1 MVFSSEVFL
10 FGFLPAVL
18 ALYLLAPGARLK
30 NVVLVLASLVFYAW
44 GGAQYVALVLGSS
57 LVNYAFGLWLS
68 RLPGDGTRQRRLVV
82 AGAVAFDLAVLAWFK
97 YAGFLSD
104 NLSFVTGG
112 QIGRSVALSQI
123 YLPLGISFFT
133 FHAISYVVDVYRR
146 TSQARKNPL
155 EVVLYF
161 VFFPQL
167 IAGPIVRYKDVAA
180 QLARRAVTLDGLAW
194 GPRRFVVGLGKKVL
208 IANTL
213 GACVDHVFNTPA
225 AEVSRPLAWFALAAY
240 TLQIYFDFSGY
251 SDMAIGM
258 ARMFGFRFLENFDF
272 PYVAKSM
279 REFWQRWHISLSRW
293 FRDYLY
299 VPLGG
304 NRVAPWR
311 VYANLAIVFFLCG
324 LWHGA
329 KWTFVVWGL
338 IHGLFLVLERAGL
351 VRRLAALSRAG
362 VLERIAA
369 LPAVRHVY
377 VLAVVTFAWVFFRAD
392 SFAYA
397 LAYLRALVVQAP
409 ATKLGFWGA
418 ADHETLLVFALGC
431 VLATP
436 LLARRVEAA
445 LRDETWRPRIALA
458 AAAIPAG
465 LALIFVASVAKLAA
479 GTYNPFIYFRF

>member
-1 MVFSSEVFL
+1 MVFSSELFL
-10 FGFLPAVL
+10 FGFLPLAL
-18 ALYLLAPGARLK
+18 ALYFATPRAAPK
-30 NVVLVLASLVFYAW
+30 NAVLVALSLVFYAW
-44 GGAQYVALVLGSS
+44 GGAMFVPLVLVSA
-57 LVNYAFGLWLS
+57 LANYGFGRALA
-68 RLPGDGTRQRRLVV
+68 RLPDGPTRERRLVV
-82 AGAVAFDLAVLAWFK
+82 AAAVTFDLAILVWFK
-97 YAGFLSD
+97 YAGFLND
-104 NLSFVTGG
+104 NLTFVTGG
-112 QIGRSVALSQI
+112 HIGRSVALSHI

-133 FHAISYVVDVYRR
+133 FHAISYIVDIYRG

-155 EVVLYF
+155 EVLLYF

-167 IAGPIVRYKDVAA
+167 IAGPIIRYKDVAA
-180 QLARRAVTLDGLAW
+180 QLSRRAVTVDDVAYGA
-194 GPRRFVVGLGKKVL
+194 RRFVVGLGKKVL

-225 AEVSRPLAWFALAAY
+225 TALSTGLAWFALAAY

-272 PYVAKSM
+272 PYVSHSI

-304 NRVAPWR
+304 NRVTPWR
-311 VYANLAIVFFLCG
+311 VYANLTIVFFLCG

-329 KWTFVVWGL
+329 KWTFVAWGL
-338 IHGLFLVLERAGL
+338 IHGAFLVLERAG
-351 VRRLAALSRAG
+351 VMRRVTRTP
-362 VLERIAA
+362 I
-369 LPAVRHVY
+369 VRHVY
-377 VLAVVTFAWVFFRAD
+377 VLAVVMFAWVFFRSD

-397 LAYLRALVVQAP
+397 LGFLRTLAVPNASPAL
-409 ATKLGFWGA
+409 TFWAA
-418 ADHETLLVFALGC
+418 ADHETLLALALGC

-436 LLARRVEAA
+436 VVARRVERA
-445 LRDETWRPRIALA
+445 LHDPRSWSRFSPATVAVPACLVALF
-458 AAAIPAG
+458 
-465 LALIFVASVAKLAA
+465 LACTLKLAA

>member
-10 FGFLPAVL
+10 FGFLPLVL
-18 ALYLLAPGARLK
+18 ALYFLTPGARLK
-30 NVVLVLASLVFYAW
+30 NVVLVVASLVFYAW
-44 GGAQYVALVLGSS
+44 GGAMFVPLVLGSA
-57 LVNYAFGLWLS
+57 LANYAFALVLA
-68 RLPGDGTRQRRLVV
+68 RLPDAAPRARRLVL
-82 AGAVAFDLAVLAWFK
+82 AGAIAFDLAVLAWFK
-97 YAGFLSD
+97 YAGFLNE

-112 QIGRSVALSQI
+112 AVARSPALARVV
-123 YLPLGISFFT
+123 LPLGISFFT

-146 TSQARKNPL
+146 TSEARKNPL

-167 IAGPIVRYKDVAA
+167 IAGPIIRYKDVAA
-180 QLARRAVTLDGLAW
+180 QLSRRVVTTEGFAY
-194 GPRRFVVGLGKKVL
+194 GVRRFVVGLGKKVL

-225 AEVSRPLAWFALAAY
+225 AEVARPLAWFALAAY

-272 PYVAKSM
+272 PYVAGSI

-311 VYANLAIVFFLCG
+311 VYLNLVIVFFLCG

-338 IHGLFLVLERAGL
+338 IHGLFLVLERVGAL
-351 VRRLAALSRAG
+351 RRITATP
-362 VLERIAA
+362 V
-369 LPAVRHVY
+369 VRHVY
-377 VLAVVTFAWVFFRAD
+377 LLAVVTFAWVFFRAD

-397 LAYLRALVVQAP
+397 LGYLKTMLAP
-409 ATKLGFWGA
+409 AAAPKLLFWAA
-418 ADHETLLVFALGC
+418 ADHETVLVFTLGC

-436 LLARRVEAA
+436 FVARRVEGA
-445 LRDETWRPRIALA
+445 LRAAAWRPRVAFAACAVPAALV
-458 AAAIPAG
+458 
-465 LALIFVASVAKLAA
+465 LIFTASVVKLAA

>member
-1 MVFSSEVFL
+1 VLYFVA
-10 FGFLPAVL
+10 PA
-18 ALYLLAPGARLK
+18 ARLK
-30 NVVLVLASLVFYAW
+30 NVVLVLASIAFYAW
-44 GGAQYVALVLGSS
+44 GGMKFVPLVLGSA
-57 LVNYAFGLWLS
+57 LVNYAFGLALS
-68 RLPGDGTRQRRLVV
+68 RLPDDRPRDRKLVL
-82 AGAVAFDLAVLAWFK
+82 AAAVTFDLAVLAWFK
-97 YAGFLSD
+97 YAGFFAD
-104 NLSFVTGG
+104 NLSFITGDRV
-112 QIGRSVALSQI
+112 GRSVALSQI

-146 TSQARKNPL
+146 TSEARKNPL

-167 IAGPIVRYKDVAA
+167 IAGPIIRYKDVAA
-180 QLARRAVTLDGLAW
+180 QLSRRVVTADGFAW
-194 GPRRFVVGLGKKVL
+194 GARRFVAGLGKKVL

-213 GACVDHVFNTPA
+213 GACVDRVFATAPA
-225 AEVSRPLAWFALAAY
+225 DVSRPLAWFALAAY

-272 PYVAKSM
+272 PYTARSV

-304 NRVAPWR
+304 NRVPPWR
-311 VYANLAIVFFLCG
+311 VYANLVVVFFLCG

-338 IHGLFLVLERAGL
+338 IHGLFLVLERVGAM
-351 VRRLAALSRAG
+351 RRITS
-362 VLERIAA
+362 
-369 LPAVRHVY
+369 LPVARHVY
-377 VLAVVTFAWVFFRAD
+377 VLAVVMFAWVFFRAD

-397 LAYLRALVVQAP
+397 LGYLRALVVQAP
-409 ATKLGFWGA
+409 ATRLGFWGA

-431 VLATP
+431 ILATP

-445 LRDETWRPRIALA
+445 LHERSWWPRIALGA
-458 AAAIPAG
+458 AAVPAG
-465 LALIFVASVAKLAA
+465 LALIFIASVAKLAA

>member
-30 NVVLVLASLVFYAW
+30 NVVLVLASMFFYAW
-44 GGAQYVALVLGSS
+44 GEGRFVALVAGEA
-57 LVNYAFGLWLS
+57 LVNYGFGLALT
-68 RLPGDGTRQRRLVV
+68 RLPGGGTRERKLVL
-82 AGAVAFDLAVLAWFK
+82 AAAVTFDLAVLVWFK
-97 YAGFLSD
+97 YAGFLAE
-104 NLSFVTGG
+104 NAAFLTGG
-112 QIGRSVALSQI
+112 RVDPAGVMAHV

-133 FHAISYVVDVYRR
+133 FHAISYVVDVYRH
-146 TSQARKNPL
+146 TSEARRNPL

-161 VFFPQL
+161 MFFPQL
-167 IAGPIVRYKDVAA
+167 IAGPIIRYKDIAA
-180 QLARRAVTLDGLAW
+180 QLSRRVVTVDGFAYGARR
-194 GPRRFVVGLGKKVL
+194 FIVGLGKKVL

-213 GACVDHVFNTPA
+213 GACVDHVFATAPGD
-225 AEVSRPLAWFALAAY
+225 VSRPLAWFALAAY

-258 ARMFGFRFLENFDF
+258 ARMFGFTFLENFDF
-272 PYVAKSM
+272 PYVS
-279 REFWQRWHISLSRW
+279 RSIQEFWRRWHISLSRW

-299 VPLGG
+299 IPLGG

-311 VYANLAIVFFLCG
+311 VYANLLIVFFLVG

-338 IHGLFLVLERAGL
+338 IHGTFLILERVGA
-351 VRRLAALSRAG
+351 VRRITATP
-362 VLERIAA
+362 V
-369 LPAVRHVY
+369 VRHVY
-377 VLAVVTFAWVFFRAD
+377 VLAVVMFAWVFFRAD

-397 LAYLRALVVQAP
+397 LGFLKALAVQGP
-409 ATKLGFWGA
+409 SPLLGFRGA
-418 ADHETLLVFALGC
+418 VDHEMLIAFALGC

-436 LLARRVEAA
+436 FIARRVEAA
-445 LRDETWRPRIALA
+445 LHEPGMWPRIVLGA
-458 AAAIPAG
+458 AAVPAG
-465 LALIFVASVAKLAA
+465 LALIFVVSAAKLAA

>member
-1 MVFSSEVFL
+1 MVFSSEIFL

-18 ALYLLAPGARLK
+18 AVYFLAPGPRLK
-30 NVVLVLASLVFYAW
+30 NVWLVVASVVFYAW
-44 GGAQYVALVLGSS
+44 GGAKYVPLVLGSA
-57 LVNYAFGLWLS
+57 LVNYAFGLALS
-68 RLPGDGTRQRRLVV
+68 RLPDERARDRRLVLT
-82 AGAVAFDLAVLAWFK
+82 AAIAFDLGVLAWFK
-97 YAGFLSD
+97 YAGFLGD
-104 NLSFVTGG
+104 NLAFITGER
-112 QIGRSVALSQI
+112 IGRSVALSQI

-146 TSQARKNPL
+146 TSEARKNPL

-167 IAGPIVRYKDVAA
+167 IAGPIIRYKDVAA
-180 QLARRAVTLDGLAW
+180 QLSRRVVTAEGFAW
-194 GPRRFVVGLGKKVL
+194 GVRRFVAGLGKKVL

-213 GACVDHVFNTPA
+213 GACVDHVFATPA
-225 AEVSRPLAWFALAAY
+225 AEISRPLAWFALGAY

-272 PYVAKSM
+272 PYVSRSI

-304 NRVAPWR
+304 NRVSPWR

-338 IHGLFLVLERAGL
+338 IHGLFLVLERVGAM
-351 VRRLAALSRAG
+351 RRITS
-362 VLERIAA
+362 
-369 LPAVRHVY
+369 LPVVRHVY
-377 VLAVVTFAWVFFRAD
+377 VLAVVMFAWVFFRAD
-392 SFAYA
+392 SFGYA
-397 LAYLRALVVQAP
+397 LAFLKTLAVSAAAP
-409 ATKLGFWGA
+409 KLTFWAA
-418 ADHETLLVFALGC
+418 ADHETVLVFALGC

-436 LLARRVEAA
+436 LVARRVEAA
-445 LRDETWRPRIALA
+445 LREPVRRPRAALA
-458 AAAIPAG
+458 ACAVPAA
-465 LALIFVASVAKLAA
+465 LALIFAASVTKLAA

>member
-10 FGFLPAVL
+10 FAFLPAVL
-18 ALYLLAPGARLK
+18 GLYFVMPGARAK
-30 NVVLVLASLVFYAW
+30 NAFLVLASIVFYAW
-44 GGAQYVALVLGSS
+44 GGAMYVPLVLGSA
-57 LVNYAFGLWLS
+57 LVNYAFGLALS
-68 RLPGDGTRQRRLVV
+68 RAPGVATRERRLLV
-82 AGAVAFDLAVLAWFK
+82 GAAIAVNLGVLASFK
-97 YAGFLSD
+97 YAGFLND
-104 NLSFVTGG
+104 NLTFITGG
-112 QIGRSVALSQI
+112 AIGRNVALSQI

-146 TSQARKNPL
+146 TSEARKNPL

-167 IAGPIVRYKDVAA
+167 IAGPIIRYKDVAA
-180 QLARRAVTLDGLAW
+180 QLSRRIVTADGFAY
-194 GPRRFVVGLGKKVL
+194 GARRFVVGLGKKVL
-208 IANTL
+208 VANTL
-213 GACVDHVFNTPA
+213 GACVDHVFNTAPS
-225 AEVSRPLAWFALAAY
+225 EISLPLAWFALAAY

-272 PYVAKSM
+272 PYVAGSV
-279 REFWQRWHISLSRW
+279 REFWGRWHISLSRW

-311 VYANLAIVFFLCG
+311 VYANLVVVFFLCG

-329 KWTFVVWGL
+329 KWTFVVWGM
-338 IHGLFLVLERAGL
+338 IHGLFLVLERAGAM
-351 VRRLAALSRAG
+351 RRITATP
-362 VLERIAA
+362 V
-369 LPAVRHVY
+369 VRHVY
-377 VLAVVTFAWVFFRAD
+377 VLAVVMFAWVFFRAD

-397 LAYLRALVVQAP
+397 LGFLKALAVAAP
-409 ATKLGFWGA
+409 APKLVFWAA

-436 LLARRVEAA
+436 YAARAVEAA
-445 LRDETWRPRIALA
+445 LREGPWRTRVVLGA
-458 AAAIPAG
+458 AAVPAA
-465 LALIFVASVAKLAA
+465 LVLIFGASVMKLAA

>member
-18 ALYLLAPGARLK
+18 ALYVVMPGARVK
-30 NVVLVLASLVFYAW
+30 NAFLVLASIVFYAW
-44 GGAQYVALVLGSS
+44 GGMMYVPLVLASA
-57 LVNYAFGLWLS
+57 LVNYAFGLALS
-68 RLPGDGTRQRRLVV
+68 RLPGIATRERRILVGV
-82 AGAVAFDLAVLAWFK
+82 AVGVNLAVLAWFK
-97 YAGFLSD
+97 YAGFLND
-104 NLSFVTGG
+104 NLTFVTGG
-112 QIGRSVALSQI
+112 VIGRNVALSQI

-146 TSQARKNPL
+146 TSEARKNPL

-167 IAGPIVRYKDVAA
+167 IAGPIIRYKDVAA
-180 QLARRAVTLDGLAW
+180 QLSRREVTAERFAYGV
-194 GPRRFVVGLGKKVL
+194 RRFVVGLGKKVL

-225 AEVSRPLAWFALAAY
+225 GDVSRPLAWFALAAY

-272 PYVAKSM
+272 PYVADSV

-311 VYANLAIVFFLCG
+311 VYANLVIVFFLCG

-329 KWTFVVWGL
+329 KWTFVAWGM
-338 IHGLFLVLERAGL
+338 IHGLFLALERTGAL
-351 VRRLAALSRAG
+351 RRVTATP
-362 VLERIAA
+362 VL
-369 LPAVRHVY
+369 RHVY
-377 VLAVVTFAWVFFRAD
+377 VLAVVMFAWVFFRAD

-397 LAYLRALVVQAP
+397 LGFLRTLAVGAP
-409 ATKLGFWGA
+409 DARLTFWGA
-418 ADHETLLVFALGC
+418 ADHETVLVFVLGC

-436 LLARRVEAA
+436 FVARRVEAA
-445 LRDETWRPRIALA
+445 LHDAASWPRLALNA
-458 AAAIPAG
+458 GAVPAG
-465 LALIFVASVAKLAA
+465 LALVFAASVVKLAA

>member
-1 MVFSSEVFL
+1 MVFSSEIFL
-10 FGFLPAVL
+10 FAFLPAVL
-18 ALYLLAPGARLK
+18 AAYLLLPGAWLK
-30 NVVLVLASLVFYAW
+30 NVLLVVASVVFYAW
-44 GGAQYVALVLGSS
+44 GGAKFVPLVLGSAV
-57 LVNYAFGLWLS
+57 VNYAFGLALS
-68 RLPGDGTRQRRLVV
+68 RLSDERARDRRLVL
-82 AGAVAFDLAVLAWFK
+82 AAAVTFDLAVLAWFK
-97 YAGFLSD
+97 YAGFFAD
-104 NLSFVTGG
+104 NLTFVTGG
-112 QIGRSVALSQI
+112 HIGRDVALSQV

-146 TSQARKNPL
+146 TSEARKNPL

-167 IAGPIVRYKDVAA
+167 IAGPIIRYKDVAA
-180 QLARRAVTLDGLAW
+180 QLTRRTVTVADFAW
-194 GPRRFVVGLGKKVL
+194 GARRFVVGLGKKVL
-208 IANTL
+208 VANTL
-213 GACVDHVFNTPA
+213 GACVDQVFNTPA
-225 AEVSRPLAWFALAAY
+225 ADVSRPLAWFALVAY

-272 PYVAKSM
+272 PYVARSV

-304 NRVAPWR
+304 NRVSPWR
-311 VYANLAIVFFLCG
+311 VYLNLVVVFFLCG

-338 IHGLFLVLERAGL
+338 IHGLFLVLERVGAM
-351 VRRLAALSRAG
+351 RRITS
-362 VLERIAA
+362 
-369 LPAVRHVY
+369 LPVVRHVY
-377 VLAVVTFAWVFFRAD
+377 VLAVVAFAWVFFRAD

-397 LAYLRALVVQAP
+397 LAFLKALVVQAP
-409 ATKLGFWGA
+409 APKLAFWAA
-418 ADHETLLVFALGC
+418 ADGETLLAFALGC

-436 LLARRVEAA
+436 LIARRVEAA
-445 LRDETWRPRIALA
+445 LQDTAWWPRIALGA
-458 AAAIPAG
+458 AAVPAG
-465 LALIFVASVAKLAA
+465 LALIFVASVVKLAA

>member
-18 ALYLLAPGARLK
+18 ALYFLAPGARLK
-30 NVVLVLASLVFYAW
+30 NVVLVLCSACFYAW
-44 GGAQYVALVLGSS
+44 GEGRFVALVVGEA
-57 LVNYAFGLWLS
+57 LVNYGFGLALS
-68 RLPGDGTRQRRLVV
+68 RLPGGGTRERRLVLTAAIV
-82 AGAVAFDLAVLAWFK
+82 VDLGVLVFFK
-97 YAGFLSD
+97 YSNFLAD
-104 NLSFVTGG
+104 NLSFITGAS
-112 QIGRSVALSQI
+112 IARSVAMSQV

-146 TSQARKNPL
+146 TSEARRNPL

-161 VFFPQL
+161 MFFPQL
-167 IAGPIVRYKDVAA
+167 IAGPIIRYKDIAA
-180 QLARRAVTLDGLAW
+180 QLSRRVVTVDGFAY
-194 GPRRFVVGLGKKVL
+194 GVRRFVVGLGKKVL

-213 GACVDHVFNTPA
+213 GACVDHVFATAPA
-225 AEVSRPLAWFALAAY
+225 DVSRPLVWFALAAY

-258 ARMFGFRFLENFDF
+258 ARMFGFEFLENFDF
-272 PYVAKSM
+272 PYVSKSIQ
-279 REFWQRWHISLSRW
+279 EFWRRWHISLSRW

-304 NRVAPWR
+304 NRVPPWR
-311 VYANLAIVFFLCG
+311 VYVNLVVVFFLCG

-338 IHGLFLVLERAGL
+338 IHGAFLVLERVGAL
-351 VRRLAALSRAG
+351 RR
-362 VLERIAA
+362 VTTT
-369 LPAVRHVY
+369 PAVRHVY
-377 VLAVVTFAWVFFRAD
+377 VLAVVMFGWVFFRSD
-392 SFAYA
+392 SLPYA

-409 ATKLGFWGA
+409 APALGFWSVV
-418 ADHETLLVFALGC
+418 DRETLLAFALGC

-445 LRDETWRPRIALA
+445 LQRRDWWPRVALGA
-458 AAAIPAG
+458 AAVPLG
-465 LALIFVASVAKLAA
+465 VALIFVASVAKLAA

>member
-1 MVFSSEVFL
+1 MVFSSEIFL
-10 FGFLPAVL
+10 FAFLPAVL

-30 NVVLVLASLVFYAW
+30 NVVLVVASIVFYAW
-44 GGAQYVALVLGSS
+44 GGLQYVALVVGSA

-68 RLPGDGTRQRRLVV
+68 RLPGDGTPARRRVV
-82 AGAVAFDLAVLAWFK
+82 AIAVTFDLAILVWFK
-97 YAGFLSD
+97 YAGFLAD
-104 NLSFVTGG
+104 NLSFITGER
-112 QIGRSVALSQI
+112 IGNSVALSQI

-133 FHAISYVVDVYRR
+133 FHAISYIVDIYRR
-146 TSQARKNPL
+146 TSEARKNPL

-167 IAGPIVRYKDVAA
+167 IAGPIIRYKDIAA
-180 QLARRAVTLDGLAW
+180 QLSRRTVTVEDFAYGT
-194 GPRRFVVGLGKKVL
+194 RRFVVGLGKKVL

-213 GACVDHVFNTPA
+213 GAGVDRVFATPPA
-225 AEVSRPLAWFALAAY
+225 DVSQPLAWFAIAAY

-272 PYVAKSM
+272 PYVSRSM

-304 NRVAPWR
+304 NRVTPWR
-311 VYANLAIVFFLCG
+311 LYANLGIVFFLCG

-329 KWTFVVWGL
+329 KWTLVVWGL
-338 IHGLFLVLERAGL
+338 IHGLFLVLERT
-351 VRRLAALSRAG
+351 G
-362 VLERIAA
+362 VMRPVTS
-369 LPAVRHVY
+369 LPVVRHVY
-377 VLAVVTFAWVFFRAD
+377 VLSVVLFTWLLFRAD
-392 SFAYA
+392 SFTYA
-397 LAYLRALVVQAP
+397 LAYLHALVRQGPAP
-409 ATKLGFWGA
+409 RLGFWGA
-418 ADHETLLVFALGC
+418 VDHEMLLAFAIGC

-445 LRDETWRPRIALA
+445 LRDASWAPRTAFGA
-458 AAAIPAG
+458 AAVPVA
-465 LALIFVASVAKLAA
+465 LALIFIASASKLAA

>member
-10 FGFLPAVL
+10 FGFLPLAL
-18 ALYLLAPGARLK
+18 ALYFLTPGAPFK
-30 NVVLVLASLVFYAW
+30 NAVLVALSLVFYAW
-44 GGAQYVALVLGSS
+44 GGAMFVPLVLVSA
-57 LVNYAFGLWLS
+57 LANYGFGLALS
-68 RLPGDGTRQRRLVV
+68 RLRGVDTRKRRLVV
-82 AGAVAFDLAVLAWFK
+82 AAAVTFDLALLVWFK
-97 YAGFLSD
+97 YAGFLND
-104 NLSFVTGG
+104 NVTFITGG
-112 QIGRSVALSQI
+112 HIGRSVALSQI

-146 TSQARKNPL
+146 TSEARKNPL
-155 EVVLYF
+155 EVLLYF

-180 QLARRAVTLDGLAW
+180 QLSRREVTIEGFAY
-194 GPRRFVVGLGKKVL
+194 GARRFVVGLGKKLL

-213 GACVDHVFNTPA
+213 GACVDHVFNTPPA
-225 AEVSRPLAWFALAAY
+225 ALSLPLAWFALAAY

-272 PYVAKSM
+272 PYVSRSV

-311 VYANLAIVFFLCG
+311 VYANLVIVFFLCG

-338 IHGLFLVLERAGL
+338 IHGTFLVLERVGAL
-351 VRRLAALSRAG
+351 RRVTTTP
-362 VLERIAA
+362 VLRQ
-369 LPAVRHVY
+369 VY
-377 VLAVVTFAWVFFRAD
+377 VLAVVMFAWVFFRSD
-392 SFAYA
+392 SFEYA
-397 LAYLRALVVQAP
+397 LGFLGALVAQNAAP
-409 ATKLGFWGA
+409 VLTFWDA
-418 ADHETLLVFALGC
+418 AGHETLLAFAIGC
-431 VLATP
+431 ILATP
-436 LLARRVEAA
+436 AVARRVERALHDSASWGRVSLATVAVPAA
-445 LRDETWRPRIALA
+445 L
-458 AAAIPAG
+458 G
-465 LALIFVASVAKLAA
+465 FVFVACAAKLAA